1 MPEGVLEKSVS
12 PILTVYSQKR
22 KPEKEETLSQITR
35 LVAALELESEALKT
49 ESELPGRC
57 SEGDL
62 TIK

>member
-22 KPEKEETLSQITR
+22 KPEKEETLSQITQ

-49 ESELPGRC
+49 VRAPRQMQRRRPYY
-57 SEGDL
+57 
-62 TIK
+62 